1 MVEERME
8 YDGNIKK
15 KNVNF
20 SKILNEF
27 SKLHTYCVCKQRNLV
42 IEIVV
47 DFIFCWQTNEMF
59 ISHAV
64 LEPRTVRRWWNVF
77 RIRKCLRFAFEWKI
91 QVYGSI
97 LDVIFSNRL
106 KNATSVRDERNSCNE
121 DETNQKENEQRNGIT
136 EFLRVK
142 AV

>member
-1 MVEERME
+1 MVETFNRRAMWPVACIELIIMMDVILVEERME

-47 DFIFCWQTNEMF
+47 DFIFCWQTNEVF

-64 LEPRTVRRWWNVF
+64 LEPRTVKR
-77 RIRKCLRFAFEWKI
+77 
-91 QVYGSI
+91 
-97 LDVIFSNRL
+97 
-106 KNATSVRDERNSCNE
+106 
-121 DETNQKENEQRNGIT
+121 
-136 EFLRVK
+136 
-142 AV
+142 